1 MNRRDFA
8 IGLGAAHLITRT
20 AWAAAEPV
28 EGKDYTRL
36 QQSMPV
42 AVPGKIEV
50 VEFFGYWC
58 PHCFHMEPKLEAWVK
73 KLPSNVNFRRSPVAW
88 RPTEAPFQKL
98 YFALEVMGAGSD
110 VHLKVFK
117 AVHEQHMHLETDA
130 GVADFAAANG
140 IDKAKLADAMKS
152 FSVASKVGAANQ
164 ASTAYRIE
172 GVPTFAVNG
181 EFETSPEQAGG
192 EDQALHVVEVL
203 IQKAKVTR

>member
-8 IGLGAAHLITRT
+8 IGLGAAPFITRR
-20 AWAAAEPV
+20 AWAAADPV

-58 PHCFHMEPKLEAWVK
+58 PHCAHMEPKLEAWVK

-98 YFALEVMGAGSD
+98 YFALELMGAGSD
-110 VHLKVFK
+110 VHQKVFQ
-117 AVHEQHMHLETDA
+117 AVHEKHMHLETDA
-130 GVADFAAANG
+130 GLADFATVNG
-140 IDKAKLADAMKS
+140 IDKTKLADAMNS
-152 FSVASKVGAANQ
+152 FTVATKVGAANQ
-164 ASTAYRIE
+164 ASKAYRIE

-203 IQKAKVTR
+203 IQKSKVTR